1 MRAFV
6 PFNKKYKF
14 NHPDDMKQIIAF
26 LEATGKINIEYKLLE
41 DLYYDYSDSVACGWR
56 CVDTQSLNEFTEY
69 LARVELTP
77 GGYKLIRDYWEDDDE
92 T

>member
-1 MRAFV
+1 MRAFE

-14 NHPDDMKQIIAF
+14 NHPDDMNQIIAF

-56 CVDTQSLNEFTEY
+56 CVDLQSLNEFAEY

-92 T
+92 

>member
-14 NHPDDMKQIIAF
+14 NHPDDMAKIITF
-26 LEATGKINIEYKLLE
+26 LEATGKINIEYQVLE

-56 CVDTQSLNEFTEY
+56 CVDAQSLNEFAEY

-77 GGYKLIRDYWEDDDE
+77 GGYKLIRDYWEDDDD
-92 T
+92 

>member
-14 NHPDDMKQIIAF
+14 NHPDDMKQIITF
-26 LEATGKINIEYKLLE
+26 LEATGKINIDYKFLE

-56 CVDTQSLNEFTEY
+56 CVDVQSLNEFSEY

-77 GGYKLIRDYWEDDDE
+77 GGYKLIRDYWEDDDD
-92 T
+92 

>member
-14 NHPDDMKQIIAF
+14 NHPDDMTKIITF

-41 DLYYDYSDSVACGWR
+41 DLYYDYSESVACGWR
-56 CVDTQSLNEFTEY
+56 CVDAHSLNEFAEF
-69 LARVELTP
+69 LARVEVTP
-77 GGYKLIRDYWEDDDE
+77 GGYKLVRDYWEDDDE
-92 T
+92 